1 MSFRSLEV
9 GTEIGMSSRNGSRES
24 GLTAPDGLNEQPVA
38 DTASVTAPRAARAR
52 RTKRGRT
59 TGCRMILPPLLREE
73 AEKRFF
79 RGHGQTRR
87 PSGRLSDTMSS
98 GGSDLDIT
106 GLLVAWER
114 GDDEALRRVAP
125 LVYDDLRAIAAAQ
138 LRGERQEHTLQ
149 PTALVHE
156 AYLRLSEQRR
166 RQWKERRQF
175 FAVASR
181 LIRQVLVDHARAR
194 QAAKR
199 GGEATRIE
207 VTALGEIPAPPE
219 VFDVLP
225 LDEALTRLAMLQPRL
240 AKVVELRF
248 FGGLEVEE
256 TAALLDCS
264 PRTVKRDW
272 ALARAWLVRELSP

>member
-1 MSFRSLEV
+1 
-9 GTEIGMSSRNGSRES
+9 
-24 GLTAPDGLNEQPVA
+24 
-38 DTASVTAPRAARAR
+38 
-52 RTKRGRT
+52 
-59 TGCRMILPPLLREE
+59 
-73 AEKRFF
+73 
-79 RGHGQTRR
+79 
-87 PSGRLSDTMSS
+87 MSS
-98 GGSDLDIT
+98 GGSNQDIT
-106 GLLVAWER
+106 ELLIAWER
-114 GDDEALRRVAP
+114 GDDEALRRLAP

-138 LRGERQEHTLQ
+138 LRGERPDHTLQ

-175 FAVASR
+175 YAVASR
-181 LIRQVLVDHARAR
+181 LMRQVLVDHARAR
-194 QAAKR
+194 RAAKR

-207 VTALGEIPAPPE
+207 VTSLGEIPAPPE

-225 LDEALTRLAMLQPRL
+225 LDEALTRLSALQPRL

-248 FGGLEVEE
+248 FGGLEVDE

-272 ALARAWLVRELSP
+272 ALARAWLIRELNA

>member
-1 MSFRSLEV
+1 MTSA
-9 GTEIGMSSRNGSRES
+9 GGD
-24 GLTAPDGLNEQPVA
+24 PDV
-38 DTASVTAPRAARAR
+38 
-52 RTKRGRT
+52 
-59 TGCRMILPPLLREE
+59 
-73 AEKRFF
+73 
-79 RGHGQTRR
+79 
-87 PSGRLSDTMSS
+87 
-98 GGSDLDIT
+98 T
-106 GLLVAWER
+106 GLLVAWQQ
-114 GDDEALRRVAP
+114 GDDEALRRVAA
-125 LVYDDLRAIAAAQ
+125 LVYDDLRAIAAAR
-138 LRGERQEHTLQ
+138 LRGERSGHTLQ

-181 LIRQVLVDHARAR
+181 VMRQVLVDHARAR

-199 GGEATRIE
+199 GGAATRIE
-207 VTALGEIPAPPE
+207 VTSLGEIAAPAE

-225 LDEALTRLAMLQPRL
+225 LDEALTRLAALQPRL
-240 AKVVELRF
+240 ARVVELRF

-272 ALARAWLVRELSP
+272 ALARAWLVRELNP

>member
-1 MSFRSLEV
+1 MTLA
-9 GTEIGMSSRNGSRES
+9 GG
-24 GLTAPDGLNEQPVA
+24 
-38 DTASVTAPRAARAR
+38 DTDV
-52 RTKRGRT
+52 
-59 TGCRMILPPLLREE
+59 
-73 AEKRFF
+73 
-79 RGHGQTRR
+79 
-87 PSGRLSDTMSS
+87 
-98 GGSDLDIT
+98 T
-106 GLLVAWER
+106 GLLVAWQQ
-114 GDDEALRRVAP
+114 GDDEALRRVAA
-125 LVYDDLRAIAAAQ
+125 LVYDDLRAIAAAR
-138 LRGERQEHTLQ
+138 LRGERSGHTLQ

-181 LIRQVLVDHARAR
+181 VMRQVLVDHARAR

-207 VTALGEIPAPPE
+207 VTSLGEIPAPAE

-225 LDEALTRLAMLQPRL
+225 LDEALTRLAALQPRL
-240 AKVVELRF
+240 ARVVELRF

-272 ALARAWLVRELSP
+272 ALARAWLVRELEP

>member
-1 MSFRSLEV
+1 
-9 GTEIGMSSRNGSRES
+9 
-24 GLTAPDGLNEQPVA
+24 
-38 DTASVTAPRAARAR
+38 
-52 RTKRGRT
+52 
-59 TGCRMILPPLLREE
+59 MIS
-73 AEKRFF
+73 A
-79 RGHGQTRR
+79 
-87 PSGRLSDTMSS
+87 
-98 GGSDLDIT
+98 GGERDIT
-106 GLLVAWER
+106 ELLVAWER

-125 LVYDDLRAIAAAQ
+125 IVYEELRAIAAAQ

-181 LIRQVLVDHARAR
+181 LMRQVLVDHARAR
-194 QAAKR
+194 SAAKR

-207 VTALGEIPAPPE
+207 VTSLDALGKLAAPPE
-219 VFDVLP
+219 VFDILP
-225 LDEALTRLAMLQPRL
+225 LDEALTRLAALQPRL
-240 AKVVELRF
+240 AKIVELRF

-272 ALARAWLVRELSP
+272 ALARAWLIRELSPPPPL

>member
-1 MSFRSLEV
+1 MTSGESDHEI
-9 GTEIGMSSRNGSRES
+9 TE
-24 GLTAPDGLNEQPVA
+24 
-38 DTASVTAPRAARAR
+38 
-52 RTKRGRT
+52 
-59 TGCRMILPPLLREE
+59 LL
-73 AEKRFF
+73 
-79 RGHGQTRR
+79 
-87 PSGRLSDTMSS
+87 
-98 GGSDLDIT
+98 I
-106 GLLVAWER
+106 AWER

-125 LVYDDLRAIAAAQ
+125 LVYDDLRTIAEVQ
-138 LRGERQEHTLQ
+138 LRNERRDHTLQ

-181 LIRQVLVDHARAR
+181 VMRQVLVDHARAR
-194 QAAKR
+194 QASKR

-207 VTALGEIPAPPE
+207 VTSLGEIPAPPE

-225 LDEALTRLAMLQPRL
+225 LDEALIRLSTLQPRL
-240 AKVVELRF
+240 ARVVELRF

>member
-1 MSFRSLEV
+1 M
-9 GTEIGMSSRNGSRES
+9 T
-24 GLTAPDGLNEQPVA
+24 
-38 DTASVTAPRAARAR
+38 
-52 RTKRGRT
+52 
-59 TGCRMILPPLLREE
+59 LP
-73 AEKRFF
+73 
-79 RGHGQTRR
+79 
-87 PSGRLSDTMSS
+87 
-98 GGSDLDIT
+98 GGDLDVT
-106 GLLVAWER
+106 ELLVAWER

-125 LVYDDLRAIAAAQ
+125 LVYDELRMIAAAH
-138 LRGERQEHTLQ
+138 LRNERRDHTLQ

-181 LIRQVLVDHARAR
+181 LMRQVLVDHARAR

-199 GGEATRIE
+199 GGDATRIE
-207 VTALGEIPAPPE
+207 VTSLGEIPAPPE

-225 LDEALTRLAMLQPRL
+225 LDEALTRLAALQPRL

>member
-1 MSFRSLEV
+1 
-9 GTEIGMSSRNGSRES
+9 
-24 GLTAPDGLNEQPVA
+24 
-38 DTASVTAPRAARAR
+38 
-52 RTKRGRT
+52 
-59 TGCRMILPPLLREE
+59 
-73 AEKRFF
+73 
-79 RGHGQTRR
+79 
-87 PSGRLSDTMSS
+87 MSS
-98 GGSDLDIT
+98 GGERDIT
-106 GLLVAWER
+106 QLLIAWER
-114 GDDEALRRVAP
+114 GDDEALRCVAP
-125 LVYDDLRAIAAAQ
+125 IVYEELRTIAAAQ

-181 LIRQVLVDHARAR
+181 LMRQVLVDHARAR
-194 QAAKR
+194 AAAKR

-207 VTALGEIPAPPE
+207 VTSLDALGEIAAAPQ

-225 LDEALTRLAMLQPRL
+225 LDEALTRLAALQPRL

-256 TAALLDCS
+256 TATLLDCS

-272 ALARAWLVRELSP
+272 ALARAWLIRELGS

>member
-1 MSFRSLEV
+1 MS
-9 GTEIGMSSRNGSRES
+9 
-24 GLTAPDGLNEQPVA
+24 
-38 DTASVTAPRAARAR
+38 
-52 RTKRGRT
+52 
-59 TGCRMILPPLLREE
+59 
-73 AEKRFF
+73 
-79 RGHGQTRR
+79 
-87 PSGRLSDTMSS
+87 SS
-98 GGSDLDIT
+98 GGDLDVT

-125 LVYDDLRAIAAAQ
+125 LVYDDLRAIAAAK
-138 LRGERQEHTLQ
+138 LRNERREHTLQ

-181 LIRQVLVDHARAR
+181 LMRHVLVDHARAR
-194 QAAKR
+194 SAAKR
-199 GGEATRIE
+199 GGEATLIE
-207 VTALGEIPAPPE
+207 VTSLGEIPAPPE
-219 VFDVLP
+219 VFDILP
-225 LDEALTRLAMLQPRL
+225 LDEALTRLAALQPRL

-272 ALARAWLVRELSP
+272 ALARAWLVRELSA

>member
-1 MSFRSLEV
+1 MGSPGGDPDV
-9 GTEIGMSSRNGSRES
+9 TE
-24 GLTAPDGLNEQPVA
+24 
-38 DTASVTAPRAARAR
+38 
-52 RTKRGRT
+52 
-59 TGCRMILPPLLREE
+59 
-73 AEKRFF
+73 
-79 RGHGQTRR
+79 
-87 PSGRLSDTMSS
+87 
-98 GGSDLDIT
+98 
-106 GLLVAWER
+106 LLVAWER

-125 LVYDDLRAIAAAQ
+125 LVYDDLRAIAAAR

-181 LIRQVLVDHARAR
+181 VMRQVLVDHARAR
-194 QAAKR
+194 QAEKR

-207 VTALGEIPAPPE
+207 VTALGEIAAPPE
-219 VFDVLP
+219 VFDILP
-225 LDEALTRLAMLQPRL
+225 LDEALTRLAALQPRL

-272 ALARAWLVRELSP
+272 ALARAWLVRELGG

>member
-1 MSFRSLEV
+1 MDNPAPLPSDSPAHMS
-9 GTEIGMSSRNGSRES
+9 T
-24 GLTAPDGLNEQPVA
+24 P
-38 DTASVTAPRAARAR
+38 
-52 RTKRGRT
+52 
-59 TGCRMILPPLLREE
+59 
-73 AEKRFF
+73 
-79 RGHGQTRR
+79 
-87 PSGRLSDTMSS
+87 
-98 GGSDLDIT
+98 GGDLDVT

-125 LVYDDLRAIAAAQ
+125 LVYDDLRAIAAAK
-138 LRGERQEHTLQ
+138 LRNERREHTLQ

-181 LIRQVLVDHARAR
+181 LMRQVLVDHARAR
-194 QAAKR
+194 SAAKR
-199 GGEATRIE
+199 GGEATLIA
-207 VTALGEIPAPPE
+207 VTSLGEIAAPPE
-219 VFDVLP
+219 VFDVLS
-225 LDEALTRLAMLQPRL
+225 LDEALTRLATLQPRL
-240 AKVVELRF
+240 ARVVELRF

-272 ALARAWLVRELSP
+272 ALARAWLVRELSV

>member
-1 MSFRSLEV
+1 
-9 GTEIGMSSRNGSRES
+9 
-24 GLTAPDGLNEQPVA
+24 
-38 DTASVTAPRAARAR
+38 
-52 RTKRGRT
+52 
-59 TGCRMILPPLLREE
+59 MISAGER
-73 AEKRFF
+73 
-79 RGHGQTRR
+79 
-87 PSGRLSDTMSS
+87 
-98 GGSDLDIT
+98 DIT
-106 GLLVAWER
+106 ELLIAWER
-114 GDDEALRRVAP
+114 GDDEALRCVAP
-125 LVYDDLRAIAAAQ
+125 IVYEELRTIAAAQ

-181 LIRQVLVDHARAR
+181 LMRQVLVDHARAR
-194 QAAKR
+194 AAAKR

-207 VTALGEIPAPPE
+207 VTMLGEIAAASQ

-225 LDEALTRLAMLQPRL
+225 LDEALTRLATLQPRL

-272 ALARAWLVRELSP
+272 ALARAWLIRELGS

>member
-1 MSFRSLEV
+1 MTLA
-9 GTEIGMSSRNGSRES
+9 GG
-24 GLTAPDGLNEQPVA
+24 D
-38 DTASVTAPRAARAR
+38 
-52 RTKRGRT
+52 
-59 TGCRMILPPLLREE
+59 
-73 AEKRFF
+73 
-79 RGHGQTRR
+79 
-87 PSGRLSDTMSS
+87 SDV
-98 GGSDLDIT
+98 T
-106 GLLVAWER
+106 GLLVAWEQ
-114 GDDEALRRVAP
+114 GDDEALRRVAT
-125 LVYDDLRAIAAAQ
+125 LVYDDLRAIAAAR
-138 LRGERQEHTLQ
+138 LRGERSGHTLQ

-181 LIRQVLVDHARAR
+181 VMRQVLVDHARAR

-207 VTALGEIPAPPE
+207 VTALGEIAAPAE

-225 LDEALTRLAMLQPRL
+225 LDEALTRLAALQPRL
-240 AKVVELRF
+240 ARVVELRF

-272 ALARAWLVRELSP
+272 ALARAWLVRELDS

>member
-1 MSFRSLEV
+1 
-9 GTEIGMSSRNGSRES
+9 
-24 GLTAPDGLNEQPVA
+24 
-38 DTASVTAPRAARAR
+38 
-52 RTKRGRT
+52 
-59 TGCRMILPPLLREE
+59 MIS
-73 AEKRFF
+73 A
-79 RGHGQTRR
+79 
-87 PSGRLSDTMSS
+87 
-98 GGSDLDIT
+98 GGERDIT
-106 GLLVAWER
+106 QLLIAWEQ

-125 LVYDDLRAIAAAQ
+125 IVYEELRAIAASQ

-181 LIRQVLVDHARAR
+181 LMRQVLVDHARAR
-194 QAAKR
+194 SAAKR

-207 VTALGEIPAPPE
+207 VTSLGALGEIAAPPE

-225 LDEALTRLAMLQPRL
+225 LDEALTRLAALQPRL

-248 FGGLEVEE
+248 FGGLEVDE
-256 TAALLDCS
+256 TAILLDCS
-264 PRTVKRDW
+264 ARTVKRDW
-272 ALARAWLVRELSP
+272 ALARAWLIRELGS

>member
-1 MSFRSLEV
+1 M
-9 GTEIGMSSRNGSRES
+9 T
-24 GLTAPDGLNEQPVA
+24 
-38 DTASVTAPRAARAR
+38 
-52 RTKRGRT
+52 
-59 TGCRMILPPLLREE
+59 
-73 AEKRFF
+73 
-79 RGHGQTRR
+79 
-87 PSGRLSDTMSS
+87 S
-98 GGSDLDIT
+98 GGSDRDIT
-106 GLLVAWER
+106 ELLIAWER

-125 LVYDDLRAIAAAQ
+125 LVYDDLRAIAAAH

-181 LIRQVLVDHARAR
+181 LMRQVLVDHARSR

-199 GGEATRIE
+199 GGELTRIE
-207 VTALGEIPAPPE
+207 VTSLGELPAPPE
-219 VFDVLP
+219 VFDILP
-225 LDEALTRLAMLQPRL
+225 LDEALTRLATLQPRL

-272 ALARAWLVRELSP
+272 ALARAWLVRELRL